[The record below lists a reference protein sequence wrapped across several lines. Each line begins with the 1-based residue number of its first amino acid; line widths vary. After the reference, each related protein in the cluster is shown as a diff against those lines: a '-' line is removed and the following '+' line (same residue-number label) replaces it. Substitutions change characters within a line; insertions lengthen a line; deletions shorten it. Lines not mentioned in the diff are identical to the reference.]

1 MRSLEDIFKEALND
15 SYSAILNTPY
25 VEARLVFG
33 VKIVRDKESG
43 LIEILNTTRG
53 GDYYKEITQK
63 EYQEFYVNGWRYG
76 VYDVSLSNYRRKLD
90 MIDYNVNE
98 AILNLASKKEI
109 EGFHIR
115 RKNIMNRY
123 AKISNKLNLLNN
135 E

>member
-15 SYSAILNTPY
+15 SYSAILDTPY

-33 VKIVRDKESG
+33 VKIVRDRESG

-53 GDYYKEITQK
+53 GDYYKEITKK

-109 EGFHIR
+109 EGYHIR

-123 AKISNKLNLLNN
+123 AKISNKLNLLSN

>member
-15 SYSAILNTPY
+15 SYSAILDTPY

-33 VKIVRDKESG
+33 VKIVRDRESG

-63 EYQEFYVNGWRYG
+63 EYQEFYVTGWRYG

-98 AILNLASKKEI
+98 AIANLASKKEI
-109 EGFHIR
+109 EGYHIR

-123 AKISNKLNLLNN
+123 AKISNKLNLLSN

>member
-15 SYSAILNTPY
+15 SYSAILDTPY

-33 VKIVRDKESG
+33 VKIVKDRESG

-109 EGFHIR
+109 EGYHIR

-123 AKISNKLNLLNN
+123 AKISNKLNLLSN

>member
-15 SYSAILNTPY
+15 SYSAILDTPY

-98 AILNLASKKEI
+98 AILNLVSKKEI

>member
-15 SYSAILNTPY
+15 SYSAILDTPY

-33 VKIVRDKESG
+33 VKIVRDRESG

-123 AKISNKLNLLNN
+123 AKISNKLNLLSN

>member
-1 MRSLEDIFKEALND
+1 MRSLEDIFKEAMND
-15 SYSAILNTPY
+15 SYSAILDTPY

-33 VKIVRDKESG
+33 VKIVRDRESG

-63 EYQEFYVNGWRYG
+63 EYQEFHVNGWRYG

-98 AILNLASKKEI
+98 AIANLASKKEI
-109 EGFHIR
+109 EGFHTR

-123 AKISNKLNLLNN
+123 AKISNKLNLLSN

>member
-15 SYSAILNTPY
+15 SYSAILDTPY

-33 VKIVRDKESG
+33 IKIVRDKESG

>member
-15 SYSAILNTPY
+15 SYSAILDTPY

-33 VKIVRDKESG
+33 VKIVRDRESG

-53 GDYYKEITQK
+53 GDYHKEITQK

-76 VYDVSLSNYRRKLD
+76 VYGVSLSNYRRKLD

-123 AKISNKLNLLNN
+123 AKISNI
-135 E
+135 

>member
-15 SYSAILNTPY
+15 SYSAILDTPY

-33 VKIVRDKESG
+33 VKIVRDRESG

-98 AILNLASKKEI
+98 AIANLASKKEI
-109 EGFHIR
+109 EGYHIR

-123 AKISNKLNLLNN
+123 AKISNKLNLLSN

>member
-15 SYSAILNTPY
+15 SYSANLDTPY

-33 VKIVRDKESG
+33 IKIVRDKESG

>member
-15 SYSAILNTPY
+15 SYSAILDTPY

-33 VKIVRDKESG
+33 VKIVRDRESG

>member
-15 SYSAILNTPY
+15 SYSAILDTPY

>member
-15 SYSAILNTPY
+15 SYSAILDTPY

-33 VKIVRDKESG
+33 VKIVRDRESG

-109 EGFHIR
+109 EGYHIR

-123 AKISNKLNLLNN
+123 AKISNKLNLLSN

>member
-15 SYSAILNTPY
+15 SYSAILDTPY

-33 VKIVRDKESG
+33 VKIVRDRESG

-63 EYQEFYVNGWRYG
+63 EYQEFHVNGWRYG

-109 EGFHIR
+109 EGYHIR

-123 AKISNKLNLLNN
+123 AKISNKLNLLSN

>member
-15 SYSAILNTPY
+15 SYSAILDTPY

-33 VKIVRDKESG
+33 IKIVRDKESG

-98 AILNLASKKEI
+98 AIANLASKKEI
-109 EGFHIR
+109 EGYHIR